1 MNQTIGVYIHIPFCE
16 RKCYYCDFVSY
27 EKKQDTIEAYIQA
40 LCQEI
45 LQNAEILSSNSIQ
58 TIYIGGGTPSCI
70 DSKYIV
76 QVLQMLQLFTGDKQ
90 ESTTEI
96 TIEVNPNSVTKEKL
110 LAYKEAG
117 INRISIGLQST
128 HNHILK
134 TIGRLH
140 TYEDFLQ
147 GLEKIK
153 EVGFDKVSVD
163 LMYPLP
169 NLTLEAFQQSIQQ
182 VMKLTTKYPISHI
195 SVYNLEIHEG
205 TKLEFLIDEGY
216 VTMVSEETEYA
227 MKEWLENELQ
237 NSGFLRYEI
246 SNYAKPGFE
255 SKHNLHYWNQ
265 GSYLGFGV
273 AASSFFLRFSLYQ
286 YAFLRRIY
294 IQNTTVTALC
304 HRTRTIR

>member
-96 TIEVNPNSVTKEKL
+96 TIEVNPNSITKEKL

-140 TYEDFLQ
+140 TYEDFVQ

-255 SKHNLHYWNQ
+255 SNHNLHYWNQ

-286 YAFLRRIY
+286 YAFLR
-294 IQNTTVTALC
+294 
-304 HRTRTIR
+304 